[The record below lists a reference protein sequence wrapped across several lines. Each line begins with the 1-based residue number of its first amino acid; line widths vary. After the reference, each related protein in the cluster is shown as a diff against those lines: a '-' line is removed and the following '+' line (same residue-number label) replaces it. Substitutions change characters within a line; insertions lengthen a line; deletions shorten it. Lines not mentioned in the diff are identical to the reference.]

1 MLVKGSVREEWNMN
15 IQQLIYVNE
24 INRHN
29 SFSIAAN
36 ALYISQ
42 PRLSQVVKDLEN
54 ELGFDIFE
62 RSRKGIVGPTAQGD
76 EFIREAK
83 KVLRSFNALEYFK
96 GNTENSFKMTTT
108 LLPVAQDSFTELV
121 NEYMDEED
129 MNFELWFCGCYE
141 SADKVMNNDYN
152 LGVVTIIDEQLEEWM
167 SYFKSKELEY
177 IDIINSSFYITI
189 HKDSPLARQEYIK
202 REDLTEYLYVT
213 EKCSKMNSL
222 TLQVYNRFD
231 SLFSSSRVT
240 VSNTDV
246 MYSIVRD
253 NMAFSLD
260 SLKLDTRTAKKYDLV
275 SIPFENI
282 LKCHIGII
290 KSKNPKMPHIA
301 EKYIEILEKNIKKFV
316 NIN

>member
-1 MLVKGSVREEWNMN
+1 MLIERSVGEELNMN

-42 PRLSQVVKDLEN
+42 PRLSQAVKDLEK

-62 RSRKGIVGPTAQGD
+62 RSRKGIVGPTVQGY
-76 EFIREAK
+76 EFIKEAK

-96 GNTENSFKMTTT
+96 GNTENSFRMTTT

-121 NEYMDEED
+121 NEYIDEED

-141 SADKVMNNDYN
+141 SADKVKNSNYN
-152 LGVVTIIDEQLEEWM
+152 LGVITIIDEQLEEWM
-167 SYFKSKELEY
+167 SYFKNQELEY
-177 IDIINSSFYITI
+177 TDIINSSFYITI
-189 HKDSPLARQEYIK
+189 HKDSPLASYECIK
-202 REDLTEYLYVT
+202 REDLVDYLYVT

-253 NMAFSLD
+253 NKAFTLD
-260 SLKLDTRTAKKYDLV
+260 SLKLDERTAEKYSLV
-275 SIPFENI
+275 SIPFDNI
-282 LKCHIGII
+282 LKCHVGII
-290 KSKNPKMPHIA
+290 KSKNPNMPHIA
-301 EKYIEILEKNIKKFV
+301 EKYIEILKKNINKFV